1 MAVNSCFTPSESADP
16 HACQRTLANVPL
28 LLPLLFIARAYVRS
42 PASIASRIEESRLWR
57 SIKTAIKI
65 SHVIE
70 SEVFRT
76 TARITF
82 GDSPIEHKDR
92 RLPTCTFAGRYTEVC
107 TYVALCCSNCSE
119 NLFLYSFVLSSLLL
133 FFFRLQSHLQ
143 CVRATLTFEPMLAY
157 PYARMEMAEPVITQA
172 PF

>member
-16 HACQRTLANVPL
+16 HACQPTLANVPL

-57 SIKTAIKI
+57 CDKDCDKDT

-92 RLPTCTFAGRYTEVC
+92 RLSTCTFAGRYTEVC
-107 TYVALCCSNCSE
+107 TYVAVRCSNCSA
-119 NLFLYSFVLSSLLL
+119 NLFLYTVLFSLLSFS
-133 FFFRLQSHLQ
+133 FFFVCNRIYNACGPLLLLNQ
-143 CVRATLTFEPMLAY
+143 C
-157 PYARMEMAEPVITQA
+157 
-172 PF
+172 